1 MPSQFYHEE
10 NYNIIPAALSCLI
23 MEISL
28 EFQSGQIVSLK
39 HGDKNLYAEVIQVV
53 VSRQLCW
60 VRPLVLVDFFTE
72 PPQITDLRD
81 ASDLL
86 WPVNLFQPALDTE
99 VITVLSQVLA
109 KEPKTE
115 PDALAKQQLHH
126 FIHLVWQ
133 EGVRG

>member
-1 MPSQFYHEE
+1 MD
-10 NYNIIPAALSCLI
+10 
-23 MEISL
+23 MSL
-28 EFQSGQIVSLK
+28 DFQPGQIVSLK
-39 HGDKNLYAEVIQVV
+39 HSDMNLYAEVIQIV

-60 VRPLVLVDFFTE
+60 VRPLVLVDFIPE
-72 PPQITDLRD
+72 PPHITDLRD

-86 WPVNLFQPALDTE
+86 WPVNLFHPALDTE

-115 PDALAKQQLHH
+115 PDSAAKQKLHQ

-133 EGVRG
+133 EYQQG